1 MEQKPERAEPEGG
14 VREELIGTLS
24 RFTFRSPDT
33 GFAVVRVL
41 GDAGGEPVLVV
52 GSLAQ
57 LTEGQKVKIT
67 GRYRD
72 HPRFGRQF
80 TAETVEA
87 ITPSTVEG
95 ITAYLASSLVK
106 GIGPAMAA
114 RITAAF
120 GLDTLR
126 VIEAEPERLR
136 EVRGLGDRR
145 IEELVSAVSAQR
157 DVQDVMVFLRTHG
170 LGAALAARI
179 VKRYGASASAMIQAN
194 PFRLADDVI
203 GIGFGR
209 ADQLARELG
218 IAADA
223 PERIQAG
230 VLHTLATMARNG
242 DCYSPQDDLVR
253 RTRMLLF
260 DDDDGHDA
268 AISTAIQT
276 LIESGALVTRPDPS
290 GSPEAARRVYPQA
303 LFHAEA
309 GVAACLQQML
319 RDGTGLLPENAPA
332 TVDALVA
339 SGNRR
344 LPEGQRRALIN
355 ALCHPVSVITGGPGV
370 GKTTVVRTLAAIL
383 AQADKTLLL
392 AAPTGRAAKRLEE
405 STGRFASTI
414 HRLLEYQPGINR
426 FLKDDRDPLAGDMLV
441 IDETSML
448 DVQLAYNLLRAVPA
462 GMRVVLVGDA
472 DQLPAVGPGNVL
484 ADVISSGRVPTTK
497 LTEIFRQQGDSRIV
511 HSAHGVL
518 RGEVP
523 SSGGERS
530 DFFVME
536 TKSNA
541 QTRQLIADLVSDRL
555 PRAFGFDPMRDIQV
569 LCPMYRGEAGADTL
583 NRDLQA
589 LLNPGHEEVERGGRT
604 FRAGDR
610 VMQIRNNYDF
620 DVFNGDTGR
629 ITRLDTKASTLHVRF
644 SHREVQL
651 SFAELDQLV
660 PGYAISVHRSQGSEY
675 PAVVM
680 PLATDHFMMLRRHL
694 LYTAITRGK
703 QLVVLVGSRRALEI
717 AVRDDREARRNT
729 GLAELLHTALPG
741 G

>member
-1 MEQKPERAEPEGG
+1 MEQKPERPAAAGEP
-14 VREELIGTLS
+14 RQELVGTLAH
-24 RFTFRSPDT
+24 FTFRSPDT
-33 GFAVVRVL
+33 GFAVVRVRA
-41 GDAGGEPVLVV
+41 DAGEEVQVV
-52 GSLAQ
+52 GTLAQ

-67 GRYRD
+67 GRFRD
-72 HPRFGRQF
+72 HPRFGRQLA
-80 TAETVEA
+80 AETVEA

-120 GLDTLR
+120 GTETLR
-126 VIEAEPERLR
+126 VIESEPERLR
-136 EVRGLGDRR
+136 EVKGLGDKR
-145 IEELVSAVSAQR
+145 IEELVAALRSQR

-179 VKRYGASASAMIQAN
+179 VKRYGASASALIQAN

-203 GIGFGR
+203 GIGFRR
-209 ADQLARELG
+209 ADQLARDLG

-230 VLHTLATMARNG
+230 ILHTLATAARNG
-242 DCYSPQDDLVR
+242 DCYLPQDELAR
-253 RTRMLLF
+253 RARALLF
-260 DDDDGHDA
+260 GDGGGDET
-268 AISTAIQT
+268 AITSVIQT
-276 LIESGALVTRPDPS
+276 LIEAGPLVTRPDPDTALE
-290 GSPEAARRVYPQA
+290 GARHVYPRT
-303 LFHAEA
+303 LFDAEA
-309 GVAACLQQML
+309 GVAACLQRMM
-319 RDGTGLLPENAPA
+319 RHGTGLLPDDAPA

-339 SGNRR
+339 SGQRR
-344 LPEGQRRALIN
+344 LPEGQRQALIN
-355 ALCHPVSVITGGPGV
+355 ALRHPVSVITGGPGV
-370 GKTTVVRTLAAIL
+370 GKTTVVRALAAIL
-383 AQADKTLLL
+383 ARGQKTLLL

-405 STGRFASTI
+405 STGHFASTI
-414 HRLLEYQPGINR
+414 HRLLEYQPGLNR
-426 FLKDDRDPLAGDMLV
+426 FLKDDREPLAGDLLV
-441 IDETSML
+441 VDETSML
-448 DVQLAYNLLRAVPA
+448 DVQLAYHLLRAVPA

-484 ADVISSGRVPTTK
+484 ADVIASGRLPTTK
-497 LTEIFRQQGDSRIV
+497 LTEIFRQQHDSRIV
-511 HSAHGVL
+511 LSAHGVL

-541 QTRQLIADLVSDRL
+541 QTRQLISDLVGDRL

-569 LCPMYRGEAGADTL
+569 LCPMYRGEAGADTI

-589 LLNPGHEEVERGGRT
+589 LLNPGREEIERGGKLYRE
-604 FRAGDR
+604 GDR

-629 ITRLDTKASTLHVRF
+629 IVRLDNQASTMHVRF

-651 SFAELDQLV
+651 SFADLDQLV

-680 PLATDHFMMLRRHL
+680 PLATDHYMMLRRHL

-717 AVRDDREARRNT
+717 AVGDHRETRRQT
-729 GLAELLHTALPG
+729 GLAALLRTALPDG
-741 G
+741 